1 VKPVRQQRL
10 AAILTFG
17 LLSAILSRSLAQQQ
31 STSGTAP
38 SQPAYTLR
46 QGTRIVLTDVT
57 VTDKSGNPVHGLPAS
72 AFHVFDNKKPQV
84 VASFE
89 EHAGL
94 PAVKLVPTSHGV
106 FTNDYLM
113 HLPPVLNVIVI
124 DIANLRIADQMWLN
138 YQLDGFLNNLPP
150 EQLLA
155 IYLRAGSGCFRV
167 QDFTTDRRL
176 LLAGLHKA
184 IPRIPPLGREYLSDI
199 DTLHQIS
206 SYLSR
211 LPGRKNV
218 LWFSG
223 GSTAF
228 LRPDGAVFQDQAA
241 LREVYDELERER
253 IAVYPIDAR
262 GLTVHDGRE
271 MTGQHGLMEDAAQA
285 TGGRA
290 LYNNNGLSQFASH
303 LVETSGSFYT
313 LTYSPLNFHFDD
325 KWHKVR
331 IKVDR
336 SSYQLSYRQGYFA
349 DTQITNGQSAA
360 QPGKT
365 LPGSVDRIE
374 DQLLTNP
381 IIFEAAVLPTSDSR
395 LASLQP
401 DSVIVRDPQKKK
413 APVSLSVRY
422 SLPIDGLTSQ
432 TVDGKKKF
440 VFQLAALAI
449 NRDGNWTER
458 NFQQLTVSYD
468 QDSFRHRSTAP
479 LVIDQ
484 QLSLAKDD
492 EYLLLAVWDP
502 SSGRLGTLQISLPD
516 HSSRRESPGARQRLI
531 SK

>member
-1 VKPVRQQRL
+1 
-10 AAILTFG
+10 
-17 LLSAILSRSLAQQQ
+17 
-31 STSGTAP
+31 
-38 SQPAYTLR
+38 
-46 QGTRIVLTDVT
+46 
-57 VTDKSGNPVHGLPAS
+57 
-72 AFHVFDNKKPQV
+72 
-84 VASFE
+84 
-89 EHAGL
+89 
-94 PAVKLVPTSHGV
+94 
-106 FTNDYLM
+106 
-113 HLPPVLNVIVI
+113 
-124 DIANLRIADQMWLN
+124 
-138 YQLDGFLNNLPP
+138 
-150 EQLLA
+150 
-155 IYLRAGSGCFRV
+155 
-167 QDFTTDRRL
+167 
-176 LLAGLHKA
+176 
-184 IPRIPPLGREYLSDI
+184 
-199 DTLHQIS
+199 
-206 SYLSR
+206 
-211 LPGRKNV
+211 
-218 LWFSG
+218 
-223 GSTAF
+223 
-228 LRPDGAVFQDQAA
+228 
-241 LREVYDELERER
+241 
-253 IAVYPIDAR
+253 
-262 GLTVHDGRE
+262 
-271 MTGQHGLMEDAAQA
+271 MEDAAQA

-422 SLPIDGLTSQ
+422 SLPIDGLISQ